1 MPNWCENFMRLEVP
15 NKEETDKII
24 AVLNSD
30 EDDGLLNY
38 LYPEPKEDYDD
49 YIVDEG
55 THSLIAMYLI
65 DKGIAS
71 TRANVIAEVVRDFF
85 KAVTP
90 LDNYNSKLVS
100 ELLPEIFTLGK
111 FYNDVYGDGTYPFH
125 ENVKE
130 VKKV

>member
-1 MPNWCENFMRLEVP
+1 MEKRRISIPPNAEKLDAFIEKQKGKGNL
-15 NKEETDKII
+15 
-24 AVLNSD
+24 A
-30 EDDGLLNY
+30 GLSLRPKTKQY
-38 LYPEPKEDYDD
+38 QPKEDYDD

-55 THSLIAMYLI
+55 RHSLIAMYLI

-71 TRANVIAEVVRDFF
+71 TRANVIAEVVRDCF